1 MQIMKERLG
10 PLGTNTYLVRDEQSG
25 EAMLIDP
32 AAAGERLQQMLL
44 GQQQAIKYIVATH
57 GHSDHVAGL
66 AAAKALTGA
75 RILIHLS
82 DAPMLQD
89 VDNVVSRYL
98 GVTEQL
104 PPADGTLV
112 EGDRLQ
118 IGSLSFQ
125 VMHTPGHTPGGICL
139 LGHGLLFSGDTLFA
153 GSVGRY
159 DLEGGDL
166 SQLQASLGR
175 LRDLPEETAV
185 YPGHGPETTIGSE
198 KQHNRFL
205 K

>member
-1 MQIMKERLG
+1 MQISKERLG
-10 PLGTNTYLVRDEQSG
+10 PLGTNTYLVLDEQSG
-25 EAMLIDP
+25 EALLIDP
-32 AAAGERLQQMLL
+32 AAAGERLRQMLA
-44 GQQQAIKYIVATH
+44 GQERAVKYIVATH

-66 AAAKALTGA
+66 ALAKELTGA
-75 RILIHLS
+75 RILIHLA

-104 PPADGTLV
+104 PAADGTLV
-112 EGDRLQ
+112 EGDVLQ
-118 IGSLSFQ
+118 VGNLSFS

-139 LGHGLLFSGDTLFA
+139 LGEGVLFSGDTLFA
-153 GSVGRY
+153 GSIGRY
-159 DLEGGDL
+159 DLDGGDL
-166 SQLQASLGR
+166 GKLQASLSK
-175 LRDLPEETAV
+175 LRNLPEETVV

-198 KQHNRFL
+198 RLHNRFM